1 VKFFCY
7 SYHLLLIVQSLK
19 IIKKC
24 SLGGGKKANVELFL
38 ELAEEKNYDRDYAGK
53 LLQSWDLGL
62 KLGCV
67 FLKTSHDHLKETI
80 GDISSPFML
89 R

>member
-1 VKFFCY
+1 M
-7 SYHLLLIVQSLK
+7 
-19 IIKKC
+19 
-24 SLGGGKKANVELFL
+24 GGGKKANVELFL

-67 FLKTSHDHLKETI
+67 FLKPLMTISKRQLVTLARHLC
-80 GDISSPFML
+80 
-89 R
+89 